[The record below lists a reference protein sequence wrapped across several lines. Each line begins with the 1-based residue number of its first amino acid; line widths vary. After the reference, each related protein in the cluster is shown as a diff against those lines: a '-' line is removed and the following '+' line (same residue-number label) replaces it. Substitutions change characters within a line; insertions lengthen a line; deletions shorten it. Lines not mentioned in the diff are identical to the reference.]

1 MARPQKKETDK
12 LTVILPIRLSVDAK
26 AQYKKLA
33 LSRGLSVSEYIRQLV
48 EQDASS
54 QAPMKVQAGNDNQPD
69 TSQFDDQLL
78 YELYRIGNNLNQL
91 TKKFH
96 SQNIEPPGLRS
107 LFPVLEEVLTQ
118 VFQRLNVD

>member
-1 MARPQKKETDK
+1 MARPEKKDSDK
-12 LTVILPIRLSVDAK
+12 LTAPLLIRLSVESK

-33 LSRGLSVSEYIRQLV
+33 LSKGLSVSEYIRQLV
-48 EQDASS
+48 EQDANSRL
-54 QAPMKVQAGNDNQPD
+54 PGKIKAGNDNQPVAN
-69 TSQFDDQLL
+69 QFDEQLA

-107 LFPVLEEVLTQ
+107 LFPVLEEVLTR
-118 VFQRLNVD
+118 VFQRLNVE